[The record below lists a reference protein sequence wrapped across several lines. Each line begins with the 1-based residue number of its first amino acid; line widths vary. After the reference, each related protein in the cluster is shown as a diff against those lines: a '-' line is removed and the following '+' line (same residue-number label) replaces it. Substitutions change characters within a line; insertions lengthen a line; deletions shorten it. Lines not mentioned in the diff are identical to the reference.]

1 MDPGG
6 PKKGRAS
13 KARLHNLTKVT
24 PRTIAYTCVI
34 VSFTSF
40 FPIQTMTFGLQ
51 TRIALRGKGWTMD
64 DGAFEYGVFYH
75 NIVRMFDSDD
85 SDEWAQDTLEW
96 WNE

>member
-1 MDPGG
+1 
-6 PKKGRAS
+6 
-13 KARLHNLTKVT
+13 
-24 PRTIAYTCVI
+24 
-34 VSFTSF
+34 
-40 FPIQTMTFGLQ
+40 
-51 TRIALRGKGWTMD
+51 MD